1 MASDASA
8 TWPTSLGHRGDRLAA
23 TVACGA
29 PPVYRDEA
37 GEQVRALIEGDRL
50 RFNPREVEV
59 RAGGRSHD
67 TPRWCLASVLPG
79 CGLARAGFR
88 VASCGEPAVT
98 PRRRPG

>member
-1 MASDASA
+1 MASDAPA
-8 TWPTSLGHRGDRLAA
+8 PWPTALGYRRDRLAA
-23 TVACGA
+23 TAACGA

-37 GEQVRALIEGDRL
+37 GEPVRARVEGDRL

-59 RAGGRSHD
+59 RASGFYHD

-79 CGLARAGFR
+79 SGPARAGYR
-88 VASCGEPAVT
+88 VASGGEPAVT